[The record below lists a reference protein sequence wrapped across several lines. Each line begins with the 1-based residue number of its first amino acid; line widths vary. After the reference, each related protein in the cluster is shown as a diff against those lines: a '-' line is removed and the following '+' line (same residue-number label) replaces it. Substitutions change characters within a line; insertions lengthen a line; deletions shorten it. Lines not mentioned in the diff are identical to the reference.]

1 MNPILEGWLTQ
12 PDGLATRLSG
22 LRTTARLSGKDLAEA
37 LGWQQSK
44 VSRIERGQQLPSVA
58 DIEAWAG
65 VCRADDETTRRLL
78 DQLDQA
84 ESVRMQF
91 RRRMA
96 RGQATVQASYNDLV
110 ERSTL
115 VRHFETVYVP
125 GLLQIAEYA
134 QRVLAEMVE
143 LHELPVDDVGAA
155 VAGRMQ
161 RQQLLYD
168 TSRRFEFLLAEPVLR
183 WRLCPPGVMRNQ
195 LDRLLAVLGM
205 SHIRLGV
212 IPLSIELATTPQN
225 SFQLYDDTAIVET
238 FVGETIHGQAESA
251 AYARAMDR
259 LWDVAVTGDDARRL
273 IVAAIE
279 DLPQPG

>member
-1 MNPILEGWLTQ
+1 MNPILKDWLTQ

-22 LRTTARLSGKDLAEA
+22 LRATARLSGKELAET

-58 DIEAWAG
+58 DVEAWAG
-65 VCRADDETTRRLL
+65 VCRADDETTRQML
-78 DQLDQA
+78 DQLGQA
-84 ESVRMQF
+84 ETVRIQF

-110 ERSTL
+110 ERSML

-134 QRVLAEMVE
+134 KRVLTEMVE
-143 LHELPVDDVGAA
+143 IHELPVDDVGA

-168 TSRRFEFLLAEPVLR
+168 TSRRFEFLLAEPVLL
-183 WRLCPPGVMRNQ
+183 WQLCPPDVMRNQ

-205 SHIRLGV
+205 SHVRLGV
-212 IPLSIELATTPQN
+212 IPLSIELAITPQN

-238 FVGETIHGQAESA
+238 FVGETVHGEAESA

-259 LWDVAVTGDDARRL
+259 LWDEAVTGDDARRL
-273 IVAAIE
+273 IVASIE
-279 DLPQPG
+279 NLPRPN